1 MKRSVLLFSAIALLL
16 LAAALAP
23 LFRDDPGLVQ
33 INFRDWTIET
43 SVLVLVGAIVL
54 LWILVQTL
62 VWLWRLPADTARR
75 VQERRALA
83 NLERGLLALSEGDW
97 RTAEKALAKSTSTE
111 GRTTARYLAA
121 AQAAHGQEAGERSDY
136 YLEQADSGGRK
147 RRFLVELTRARML
160 MESGRRAD
168 ALPLLRELSQR
179 RPNHPQV
186 LELLARCLE
195 ELGELDELQELL
207 PRLLRKDVLNDEQA
221 AALRVRI
228 ARYRLTGAADGE
240 ALQAAWRALP
250 RALRREAS
258 VIAVF
263 AERAGSL
270 ERAELAEKVLR
281 EALKQDWEPKLVLR
295 YGDPGAGDAA
305 QRLKQC
311 EKWLQSHPDDAA
323 LHMAL
328 GRLCAGQELWGK
340 ARSHLIRSLEIEP
353 SASGYDSL
361 GQLLERQGELELAM
375 ACFRNALR
383 LTQGRPPEPL
393 PADVSRLAPP
403 EPGRPGE

>member
-16 LAAALAP
+16 LGAALAP

-33 INFRDWTIET
+33 IHFRDWTIET

-83 NLERGLLALSEGDW
+83 NLEKGLLALSEGDW

-250 RALRREAS
+250 RAMRREAS